1 VNNLCSKSSSARP
14 FHSASCFITKLPC
27 NNNAARQKNKE
38 RKQRKTTDQV
48 REQQL
53 HNIATNGHARDRQT
67 PENIEK
73 KARKT
78 AATRYQE
85 EGYNK

>member
-14 FHSASCFITKLPC
+14 FYSASCFSTKLPC

-48 REQQL
+48 GEQQL
-53 HNIATNGHARDRQT
+53 HNVATNGHAHDQQT

-78 AATRYQE
+78 AATCYHK